1 MRVLLDSDIIL
12 DSLLDRMPYSETS
25 DQILYLC
32 ENREIEGFITPVICS
47 NIYYI
52 LRGRFEHQKV
62 INQLLKLISFVGVSS
77 LDKAIILKSLLSDF
91 KDFEDALQN
100 YSAEMDG
107 QIGIIITRNIKD
119 YSKSKLVVQTP
130 ELFLKSL
137 DS

>member
-1 MRVLLDSDIIL
+1 
-12 DSLLDRMPYSETS
+12 MPFSETS

-52 LRGRFEHQKV
+52 LRRRFEHQKV
-62 INQLLKLISFVGVSS
+62 INQLLKLISFVGVCSI
-77 LDKAIILKSLLSDF
+77 DKAIILKSLLSDF

-137 DS
+137 DL